1 MNIYNGRLLIYCMPT
16 RSEDTLIESYSEN
29 NKKLIVTN
37 TSLCIYIQYNKI
49 IKNFNFELNI
59 IQTFY

>member
-1 MNIYNGRLLIYCMPT
+1 MPT